1 MCQYVPDYFQFL
13 SAKLAMGRSSDVKV
27 CLFQVKESSF
37 KEPTFVQSD
46 VLSSDL
52 VVKVFGELIS

>member
-1 MCQYVPDYFQFL
+1 MCQSVPDYFQFL

-27 CLFQVKESSF
+27 YLFQVKESSF